1 MRQWIMNHIKYCE
14 VCQLSTKKH
23 VEKCPH
29 KMHPVSVP
37 QEIWCKIGKTRCN
50 DMFWVWPSPPSFLAH
65 IIWIFNTFTVVLFS
79 LFVGIDLVGP
89 LRECNG
95 YKYLVTAVNYFSK
108 YVEAK
113 LITEKTGEQ
122 IGLFIYQL
130 FCRYGVMQVVV
141 SDNGE
146 HR

>member
-1 MRQWIMNHIKYCE
+1 
-14 VCQLSTKKH
+14 
-23 VEKCPH
+23 
-29 KMHPVSVP
+29 
-37 QEIWCKIGKTRCN
+37 
-50 DMFWVWPSPPSFLAH
+50 MFL
-65 IIWIFNTFTVVLFS
+65 

-95 YKYLVTAVNYFSK
+95 YKYLVTAVDYFLK

-113 LITEKTGEQ
+113 PITEKTGEQ

-130 FCRYGVMQVVV
+130 FCRYGVMQVVI

-146 HR
+146 YR